1 MELDEVNKRNETNKF
16 FEEVKYFNQQQA
28 TLPANCK
35 DSENNNISQMEQVL
49 KNGKNIFTIFLI

>member
-28 TLPANCK
+28 TLPANSK
-35 DSENNNISQMEQVL
+35 DSENNNI
-49 KNGKNIFTIFLI
+49 